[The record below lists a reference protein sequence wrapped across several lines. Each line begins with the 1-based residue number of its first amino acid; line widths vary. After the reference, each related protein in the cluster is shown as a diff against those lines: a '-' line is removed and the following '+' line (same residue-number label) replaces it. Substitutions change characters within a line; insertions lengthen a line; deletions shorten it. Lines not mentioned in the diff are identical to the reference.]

1 MLFMICSME
10 RSFPKPLPRTST
22 RALSEPSMETVR
34 EPIFTERA
42 ISDDSAFFVFT
53 LPSNL
58 LYFKGHFEGFPVLPG
73 VVQLDW
79 VMVEA
84 GHWLGAVS
92 FEGVQRLKFMRPML
106 PDMVVRLD
114 LKINRIKQ
122 QLIFRYSD
130 EQGAF
135 SSGRI
140 NLRFKSSGFKSSGFN
155 NLGFNNV

>member
-1 MLFMICSME
+1 
-10 RSFPKPLPRTST
+10 
-22 RALSEPSMETVR
+22 METVR

-42 ISDDSAFFVFT
+42 ISEDSAFFVFT

-79 VMVEA
+79 VMAEA
-84 GHWLGAVS
+84 SHWLGAAS

-114 LKINRIKQ
+114 LKINRSKQ
-122 QLIFRYSD
+122 QLTFRYSD
-130 EQGAF
+130 EQGVF
-135 SSGRI
+135 SSGRV
-140 NLRFKSSGFKSSGFN
+140 NLRFKSSGFNKSGFNKSGSN